1 MTRKIPLL
9 FAFSLVFIFSLLM
22 TVFGI
27 GGILHNRALKTEISR
42 LSHEQTML
50 SIQVDSLKRQRDE
63 ASSGDALKDAAFKYG
78 YQSEG
83 EQVYYFIDEE
93 QDSNSYEDRIPRTFE
108 PGGSLGFSGIPT
120 IYLALASLVMAAMI
134 TLCYWWIQKKRR
146 HTYELER

>member
-1 MTRKIPLL
+1 
-9 FAFSLVFIFSLLM
+9 M

>member
-1 MTRKIPLL
+1 
-9 FAFSLVFIFSLLM
+9 M

-93 QDSNSYEDRIPRTFE
+93 QDSSSYEDRILRTFE